1 MPLTLT
7 LTLTLTKVAQYSV
20 QYSVDGGDKWVEGP
34 AGCAS
39 SPCTLTG
46 LPAGTTAVVRV
57 AAWGEAGQ
65 GEDSDVVAAKT
76 NDNEYSRECAK
87 TLRAQADGSYV
98 APGTIVAACFGALA
112 ALLLCCGVAL
122 FMKNR
127 QPPPPPPG
135 AKPPP
140 GY

>member
-1 MPLTLT
+1 MPLTPT
-7 LTLTLTKVAQYSV
+7 LTNTKVAQYSV

-98 APGTIVAACFGALA
+98 APGTIVAVVFGVI
-112 ALLLCCGVAL
+112 ALLILCCAVAF
-122 FMKNR
+122 FMKKR

-135 AKPPP
+135 AAKPPP

>member
-1 MPLTLT
+1 MPLTPT
-7 LTLTLTKVAQYSV
+7 LTNTKVAQYSV

-34 AGCAS
+34 AECAS
-39 SPCTLTG
+39 SPCTIKG

-65 GEDSDVVAAKT
+65 GEDSDIQYSKT
-76 NDNEYSRECAK
+76 NDNEYSRECAA
-87 TLRAQADGSYV
+87 TLRAKAAGTYV
-98 APGTIVAACFGALA
+98 APGTIVAAIFGGLA
-112 ALLLCCGVAL
+112 CLLLCVGIAL

-127 QPPPPPPG
+127 QPPPPPPPG